1 MADFYIED
9 YLYFVL
15 DMDIESHLY
24 GGSSG
29 IVLVLRIIPFCSN
42 VYFDWINDD
51 YGSLDADADGK
62 KFLRQS

>member
-15 DMDIESHLY
+15 DMDTESHLH
-24 GGSSG
+24 GRSSG

-51 YGSLDADADGK
+51 YGSLDADADGT
-62 KFLRQS
+62 KFQSQS

>member
-1 MADFYIED
+1 
-9 YLYFVL
+9 
-15 DMDIESHLY
+15 MDIESHLY